1 AEGRVGGSKAGEGG
15 SRGACR
21 RNAATR
27 PCGGAGMLERG
38 KDNSLGGGRGRV
50 LTDAG
55 RVIFSTQ
62 SHTTACGPAGAH
74 KRRQQSD
81 AGSADWDR
89 RTGMVLA
96 RPG

>member
-1 AEGRVGGSKAGEGG
+1 
-15 SRGACR
+15 
-21 RNAATR
+21 
-27 PCGGAGMLERG
+27 MLQRG
-38 KDNSLGGGRGRV
+38 KDNSLGRGRGRV

-62 SHTTACGPAGAH
+62 SHTTARGPAGAH

-81 AGSADWDR
+81 AGSADRDR

-96 RPG
+96 RPGRQRWATLPRTLPSTALNADVIHRVLQLMPTA